1 MHQHSINL
9 ALQIVPQVAS
19 DSVYSVVDEAIAV
32 IHNSGVKYRVCPFET
47 VMEGPYDELMAIAK
61 QAQEVC
67 LQAGAEQILVYIKMQ
82 IRKDSDVTMEE
93 KVAKYD
99 VRNAMQQ

>member
-1 MHQHSINL
+1 MHQHIINL

-19 DSVYSVVDEAIAV
+19 DRAYAVVDEAIAV

-47 VMEGPYDELMAIAK
+47 VMEGTYDELMEVVK
-61 QAQEVC
+61 KAQEVC
-67 LQAGAEQILVYIKMQ
+67 LHAGAEQVLVYIKMQ

-99 VRNAMQQ
+99 ARQS